1 MKRDEFRRVFDN
13 IEYTKEF
20 TESMEEKLSTSPSAQ
35 LEDGYTEAVSGV
47 EISRRS
53 RIVRIAG
60 TAAACLALVGSCVGI
75 GFAMKGS
82 FKPDDDVLS
91 SVNDNTSANA
101 STETATV
108 PTLDMLIDSRLP
120 YTDLSG
126 KTEDEL
132 LSIGNDYYNAACE
145 LYLLKIGSS
154 ISLECDY
161 NISATGKNGTT
172 YYLVKDERFNSI
184 SDINDFLHTVFRDY
198 ETASLA
204 QFHEEDGKL
213 YYSMLST
220 PIDYTNYEGWDINFV
235 EATDEKITYQINAYF
250 NDGEAG
256 KNVQSFPAKFTLVP
270 ENGKWKVDEFFYPTD
285 IPLYGDI
292 EHEFSNDSAEELK
305 TKLRTMLTEAE
316 LYSYS
321 ICSPYFEDTHA
332 DEVVGSVDPLELG
345 WAIMDPDSFDFY
357 WLITN
362 GKTKQEMLDEIYSY
376 FTEDYETN
384 FDELVIERDGNV
396 YAKIQPL
403 DFDPFHDYTAS
414 NDAMEITTR
423 NNKETVVQ
431 VYVDCTEAIDYFY
444 ANNIGMSVLPEDYK
458 YTYIQKVVLVNTEDG
473 WRISEYTPYAELR
486 NEAIMAC
493 PEMQP
498 YIDDNGMIN
507 APDVNEPIDYS
518 SYIGIW
524 TSDNGDTLTVHDM
537 NDETIEFTIEYS
549 GIGSVTASAVMGNEE
564 YGQMTYFNT
573 MDDDSQIGIEGN
585 IYYSE
590 GCLSVY
596 LHRTENENIPE
607 SVSFYKKDEKSQSA
621 ANGGI
626 NPADYIGTWRVDG
639 DAYGYELNVISAD
652 DTEIVFEYSSYR
664 SFGTSPI
671 TAEIYCGGSA
681 YFNTLGAD
689 DNINIEGNLNLN
701 SDGTISLE
709 ITSSESSMVTV
720 GTCITFNT
728 KVQ

>member
-20 TESMEEKLSTSPSAQ
+20 TESMEEKLSTSPSVQ
-35 LEDGYTEAVSGV
+35 SEDGFTEAVSGV
-47 EISRRS
+47 EISRQS

-60 TAAACLALVGSCVGI
+60 TVAACLAIVGSCVGI
-75 GFAMKGS
+75 GFAMKGA

-91 SVNDNTSANA
+91 SVNDNTSENA

-145 LYLLKIGSS
+145 LYLLKIGAS

-161 NISATGKNGTT
+161 NISTTGKNGTT
-172 YYLVKDERFNSI
+172 YYLVKDEIFNSI

-198 ETASLA
+198 ETANLA

-235 EATDEKITYQINAYF
+235 EATDEKITYQVNAYF
-250 NDGEAG
+250 NDGEAEN
-256 KNVQSFPAKFTLVP
+256 NVQSFPAKFTLVP
-270 ENGKWKVDEFFYPTD
+270 ENGKWKVEEFLYPTD

-305 TKLRTMLTEAE
+305 TKLRSMLTEAE
-316 LYSYS
+316 LYSYTLY
-321 ICSPYFEDTHA
+321 SPYFDDTHI

-345 WAIMDPDSFDFY
+345 WAIDDGDNFGFF
-357 WLITN
+357 WLLTN
-362 GKTKQEMLDEIYSY
+362 GKTKQELYDEIYCY

-396 YAKIQPL
+396 YTKIQPS
-403 DFDPFHDYTAS
+403 DYNPFHDYTAS
-414 NDAMEITTR
+414 NDAMEIITR
-423 NNKETVVQ
+423 NNKEIVA
-431 VYVDCTEAIDYFY
+431 YINIDCTEAVDEFY
-444 ANNIGMSVLPEDYK
+444 ALNIGMSVLPEGYR
-458 YTYIQKVVLVNTEDG
+458 YTYPQEVVFVNTDDG
-473 WRISEYTPYAELR
+473 WKISDYIPYSDFRMRSLYD
-486 NEAIMAC
+486 C
-493 PEMQP
+493 PEMQE
-498 YIDDNGMIN
+498 YIDEN
-507 APDVNEPIDYS
+507 
-518 SYIGIW
+518 
-524 TSDNGDTLTVHDM
+524 
-537 NDETIEFTIEYS
+537 
-549 GIGSVTASAVMGNEE
+549 
-564 YGQMTYFNT
+564 
-573 MDDDSQIGIEGN
+573 GN
-585 IYYSE
+585 IKVPDADEPNDNKSSE
-590 GCLSVY
+590 DNTS
-596 LHRTENENIPE
+596 
-607 SVSFYKKDEKSQSA
+607 SSA
-621 ANGGI
+621 GI
-626 NPADYIGTWRVDG
+626 NYDDYIGTWRVDG
-639 DAYGYELNVISAD
+639 DEYGYELNVISAD
-652 DTEIVFEYSSYR
+652 DAKVVFEYSCYR

-671 TAEIYCGGSA
+671 TAEILCGGSA
-681 YFNTLGAD
+681 YFNTLGDD

-701 SDGTISLE
+701 SDDTISLE
-709 ITSSESSMVTV
+709 IISSESSMVTA
-720 GTCITFNT
+720 GNRITFNT

>member
-20 TESMEEKLSTSPSAQ
+20 TESMEKKLSTSPSVQ
-35 LEDGYTEAVSGV
+35 LEEGYTEAVSGV

-60 TAAACLALVGSCVGI
+60 TVAACFALVGSCVGI

-82 FKPDDDVLS
+82 FKSDDDVLS
-91 SVNDNTSANA
+91 SVNDNTSATA
-101 STETATV
+101 SSEIVTETATV

-126 KTEDEL
+126 KTEEEL

-145 LYLLKIGSS
+145 LYLLKIGAS

-161 NISATGKNGTT
+161 SISAAGKNGTT
-172 YYLVKDERFNSI
+172 YYLVKDEGFNSI
-184 SDINDFLHTVFRDY
+184 SDINNFLHTVFRDY
-198 ETASLA
+198 ETANLA

-235 EATDEKITYQINAYF
+235 EANDEKITYQVNAYF

-270 ENGKWKVDEFFYPTD
+270 ENGKWKVEEFLYPTD

-305 TKLRTMLTEAE
+305 TKLRTMLTEADM
-316 LYSYS
+316 YSYS
-321 ICSPYFEDTHA
+321 IYSPYFDDTHA

-345 WAIMDPDSFDFY
+345 WAIDDGDNVGFF
-357 WLITN
+357 WLLTN
-362 GKTKQEMLDEIYSY
+362 GKTKQDLYDEIYCY

-396 YAKIQPL
+396 YTKIQPV
-403 DFDPFHDYTAS
+403 DFDPFHNYMAS
-414 NDAMEITTR
+414 NDFIEIAER
-423 NNKETVVQ
+423 NNQEIVA
-431 VYVDCTEAIDYFY
+431 YINVDCTEAVDEFY
-444 ANNIGMSVLPEDYK
+444 ALNIGMSVLPEGYR
-458 YTYIQKVVLVNTEDG
+458 YTYPQEVVLVNTENG

-486 NEAIMAC
+486 SKAIIDC

-498 YIDDNGMIN
+498 YIDENGMIN
-507 APDVNEPIDYS
+507 APDIDEPIDQTSSEDNTSSSAEINYS
-518 SYIGIW
+518 
-524 TSDNGDTLTVHDM
+524 
-537 NDETIEFTIEYS
+537 
-549 GIGSVTASAVMGNEE
+549 
-564 YGQMTYFNT
+564 
-573 MDDDSQIGIEGN
+573 
-585 IYYSE
+585 
-590 GCLSVY
+590 
-596 LHRTENENIPE
+596 
-607 SVSFYKKDEKSQSA
+607 
-621 ANGGI
+621 
-626 NPADYIGTWRVDG
+626 DYIGTWRVDG
-639 DAYGYELNVISAD
+639 DEYGYELNVISAD
-652 DTEIVFEYSSYR
+652 DTKVVFELSSYR
-664 SFGTSPI
+664 SFATSPI

-709 ITSSESSMVTV
+709 IISSESSLITA
-720 GTCITFNT
+720 GDRKTFNT

>member
-20 TESMEEKLSTSPSAQ
+20 TESMEEKLSTPPSVQ
-35 LEDGYTEAVSGV
+35 PEDGFTEAVSGV
-47 EISRRS
+47 EISRQS

-60 TAAACLALVGSCVGI
+60 TVAACLAIVGSCVGI
-75 GFAMKGS
+75 GFAMKGA

-91 SVNDNTSANA
+91 SVNDNTSENA

-145 LYLLKIGSS
+145 LYLLKIGAS

-161 NISATGKNGTT
+161 SISAVGKNGTT
-172 YYLVKDERFNSI
+172 YYLVKDEGFNSI

-198 ETASLA
+198 ETANLA

-220 PIDYTNYEGWDINFV
+220 PIDYTNYEGWDISFV
-235 EATDEKITYQINAYF
+235 EANDEKITYQVNAYF

-270 ENGKWKVDEFFYPTD
+270 ENGKWKVEEFLYPTD

-316 LYSYS
+316 RYTYAIS
-321 ICSPYFEDTHA
+321 SPYIGDTHFY
-332 DEVVGSVDPLELG
+332 EVVGSVDPLELG
-345 WAIMDPDSFDFY
+345 WAIYVDDGFGTY
-357 WLITN
+357 WLLTN
-362 GKTKQEMLDEIYSY
+362 GKTKQDLYDEIYRY
-376 FTEDYETN
+376 FTDDYETN
-384 FDELVIERDGNV
+384 FDELVIERDGKTYV
-396 YAKIQPL
+396 QIQPI
-403 DFDPFHDYTAS
+403 DFEPFYDYTAS
-414 NDAMEITTR
+414 NDPIEIAER
-423 NNKETVVQ
+423 NNQEIVA
-431 VYVDCTEAIDYFY
+431 YINVDCTEAVDEFY
-444 ANNIGMSVLPEDYK
+444 ALNIGMSVLPEGYR
-458 YTYIQKVVLVNTEDG
+458 YTYPQEVVLVNTDDG
-473 WRISEYTPYAELR
+473 WKISEYTPYAKLR
-486 NEAIMAC
+486 NEAIIAC
-493 PEMQP
+493 PEIQE
-498 YIDDNGMIN
+498 YIDENGNIKV
-507 APDVNEPIDYS
+507 PDVNESNDYS
-518 SYIGIW
+518 SYIGVW
-524 TSDNGDTLTVHDM
+524 TSENGDKLTVHEMD
-537 NDETIEFTIEYS
+537 DETIEFTIEYN
-549 GIGSVTASAVMGNEE
+549 GIESVTASAAMG
-564 YGQMTYFNT
+564 YGQMSYFNT
-573 MDDDSQIGIEGN
+573 MDDDSQPGIEGN

-590 GCLSVY
+590 GGLSVF
-596 LHRTENENIPE
+596 LHQTENETIPTE
-607 SVSFYKKDEKSQSA
+607 VSFSKIGGTAQSA
-621 ANGGI
+621 AYGGI
-626 NPADYIGTWRVDG
+626 NPADYIGLWRVDG
-639 DAYGYELNVISAD
+639 DEYGYELNVISAD
-652 DTEIVFEYSSYR
+652 DAKVVFEYSSYR

-671 TAEIYCGGSA
+671 TAEILCGGSA
-681 YFNTLGAD
+681 YFNTLGDD

-709 ITSSESSMVTV
+709 IISSENSMVTA
-720 GTCITFNT
+720 GNRITFNI